1 MTETTVPTGRWAP
14 IYAERLPLIASFDRL
29 YADDFTP
36 EDAAAVASWLEP
48 FGPPEPTRADVED
61 AEVAG
66 PHGVVP
72 VRIYRHADGER
83 SGAGLVWIHGG
94 GFVNGGLD
102 MPEADL
108 VARGLVTR
116 THAVVVSVDY
126 RLCRDGVHHPV
137 PHDDCWAVY
146 EYVAGHAS
154 ELGIDPARIAV
165 GGASAGGNLAASVAL
180 HGRDAGLVPWQSLLA
195 YPVAHATLPEFS
207 PELRN
212 ATRDMPRCLG
222 FVERMR
228 DMNENY
234 LGGSLEEHARDRY
247 AFPGEAHDLSGLPP
261 TYIENCEFDDLRA
274 TGERYAAQ
282 LADAGVDVTVV
293 TAAGVPH
300 GHLNAIGS
308 PLTAASLDRFA
319 TRLAMPR
326 G

>member
-48 FGPPEPTRADVED
+48 FGQPEPTRADVED

-66 PHGVVP
+66 PHGPVP

-94 GFVNGGLD
+94 GFVNGSLD

-108 VARGLVTR
+108 VAKGLVTR

-146 EYVAGHAS
+146 EYVTGHAA
-154 ELGIDPARIAV
+154 ELGIDPGRIAV
-165 GGASAGGNLAASVAL
+165 GGASAG
-180 HGRDAGLVPWQSLLA
+180 
-195 YPVAHATLPEFS
+195 ATS
-207 PELRN
+207 PR
-212 ATRDMPRCLG
+212 RSPC
-222 FVERMR
+222 
-228 DMNENY
+228 
-234 LGGSLEEHARDRY
+234 
-247 AFPGEAHDLSGLPP
+247 
-261 TYIENCEFDDLRA
+261 
-274 TGERYAAQ
+274 
-282 LADAGVDVTVV
+282 
-293 TAAGVPH
+293 TAATP
-300 GHLNAIGS
+300 ACFRGS
-308 PLTAASLDRFA
+308 RCSPTRSRTRRCPSSRPKCSARPARCRGASASSSGCA
-319 TRLAMPR
+319 T
-326 G
+326 